1 MSVAAD
7 LIGIGVPAEQASV
20 MAVSRLHVDVTA
32 AGTTIANAKQL
43 TGEYNTL
50 GTVAASTGVLL
61 PNFPIGST
69 VFVKNGGANTVNVFP
84 PTSSGTIT
92 SGTTTGSAGAAQT
105 VATTKTA
112 MFIRVSSTNW
122 EYVALN

>member
-1 MSVAAD
+1 MSKAET
-7 LIGIGVPAEQASV
+7 LIGIGVPAEQAV
-20 MAVSRLHVDVTA
+20 RIAVKDLHTGVTA
-32 AGTTIANAKQL
+32 TGTAIGDAKQL

-61 PNFPIGST
+61 PNLPIGSIA
-69 VFVKNGGANTVNVFP
+69 FVKNGGANTVNVFP

-112 MFIRVSSTNW
+112 MFTRVSSTDW